1 MAETRP
7 DVRPAVITVSDHDG
21 DVVVPVAAPDAA
33 IAAEQR
39 TLGRVLA
46 RGRNLIA
53 PLVSFVVL
61 IGFWEMASRRGWVS
75 DLVLPAPSDIAVA
88 FADLF
93 SSGLVWPHLRVTLYE
108 TVVGFL
114 LGAGAAF
121 VLAVLSSFW
130 PWFRRIISPYMIALQ
145 VTPRVA
151 LAPIFITWFGFGTQP
166 KVIMAATICFF
177 PVFINTLT
185 GLLTTDEATLE
196 MFHSMRANKRQVFV
210 HFTLPSALPITF
222 AGLKTGITLALIGA
236 IVGEFVATS
245 EGLGMLIDRFTFQLA
260 MDYSFAVLILLMV
273 VGLVLYGLMEIIDR
287 KIVFWTHEDRIAK
300 RGLRSRRQ
308 QKGRQ
313 A

>member
-1 MAETRP
+1 MTGVMLSTAVTEVAVADAPTR
-7 DVRPAVITVSDHDG
+7 RRR
-21 DVVVPVAAPDAA
+21 AAN
-33 IAAEQR
+33 R
-39 TLGRVLA
+39 A
-46 RGRNLIA
+46 RRSLA
-53 PLVSFVVL
+53 PLASFVILV
-61 IGFWEMASRRGWVS
+61 GFWELASRQEWVS
-75 DLVLPAPSDIAVA
+75 HLVLPAPSEIAVA

-93 SSGLVWPHLRVTLYE
+93 SSGIVWPHLRVTLYE

-114 LGAGAAF
+114 FGAGAAF

-130 PWFRRIISPYMIALQ
+130 TWFRRIISPYMIALQ

-185 GLLTTDEATLE
+185 GLVTTDEQTLE

-210 HFTLPSALPITF
+210 HFTLPAALPITF

-245 EGLGMLIDRFTFQLA
+245 EGLGLLIDRYTFRLA

-273 VGLVLYGLMEIIDR
+273 VGLVLYGLMELLDR
-287 KIVFWTHEDRIAK
+287 KIVFWTHEERLTK
-300 RGLRSRRQ
+300 RGLRSGRRT
-308 QKGRQ
+308 KGETT
-313 A
+313 